1 MGEGGGPLLTV
12 YGSPAPS
19 RRQNKPFFI
28 YVVREPREDDIASL
42 VQQYRNEG
50 GKQSCEERPR
60 TTPGSDGYRYLT
72 KPRISRTYRMWW
84 PFLTLG
90 YYPILQQPRTENA
103 CEQNIKTSPPHTSC
117 LLTVHCSYHT
127 STREPVR
134 FLQQRKQFVSPA
146 CGGQAV
152 HREPWIVRSGD
163 ATLGGR
169 VIGCGFV
176 ALLLYWFLLPLAV
189 FSLRYLP
196 SRLTDPGFADGASM
210 LPTPCPIKKRM

>member
-84 PFLTLG
+84 PF
-90 YYPILQQPRTENA
+90 
-103 CEQNIKTSPPHTSC
+103 
-117 LLTVHCSYHT
+117 
-127 STREPVR
+127 
-134 FLQQRKQFVSPA
+134 
-146 CGGQAV
+146 
-152 HREPWIVRSGD
+152 
-163 ATLGGR
+163 
-169 VIGCGFV
+169 
-176 ALLLYWFLLPLAV
+176 
-189 FSLRYLP
+189 
-196 SRLTDPGFADGASM
+196 
-210 LPTPCPIKKRM
+210 